1 VGVKVEGGTG
11 VQDHVM
17 FRPVM
22 FGGPCNGDRTV
33 GYEWMAGPQRDAS
46 CKRNVYNLTHDTSLQ
61 RAVHKHIAHYVTSTS
76 FHSHARCYTRT
87 RGVAR
92 PVIIIS
98 NSQIRNLW
106 RVRL

>member
-61 RAVHKHIAHYVTSTS
+61 SQRAVHKHIAHYFHEFS
-76 FHSHARCYTRT
+76 FTCEVLHEDSRSRA
-87 RGVAR
+87 
-92 PVIIIS
+92 S
-98 NSQIRNLW
+98 RNYNLK
-106 RVRL
+106 